1 MPAPFGVNQ
10 QLGAWQGLKCNRV
23 TTVLGNQ
30 GDQGKSG
37 KLIEY
42 SSVQGKVRE
51 FEKWKGKS
59 RKVREFDKISEDKV
73 FATPHIHLCAFSLCP
88 MPCQEVMEISLRSRR
103 SQRKARENGDNKRIG
118 HSVQFMYHC
127 EFFVLIWL

>member
-1 MPAPFGVNQ
+1 MPAPFGVNL

-51 FEKWKGKS
+51 FEKWKGKV
-59 RKVREFDKISEDKV
+59 KEGQGI
-73 FATPHIHLCAFSLCP
+73 
-88 MPCQEVMEISLRSRR
+88 
-103 SQRKARENGDNKRIG
+103 
-118 HSVQFMYHC
+118 
-127 EFFVLIWL
+127 